1 MISGDLE
8 GSIGLYLGGSLLT
21 LVEIVDL
28 LLFMYLI
35 KSKPKGPTQSKNIN
49 SGRP

>member
-1 MISGDLE
+1 MILGDMG

-28 LLFMYLI
+28 LLFTYFI
-35 KSKPKGPTQSKNIN
+35 KSKPNGPAQSRNKN
-49 SGRP
+49 SGGS